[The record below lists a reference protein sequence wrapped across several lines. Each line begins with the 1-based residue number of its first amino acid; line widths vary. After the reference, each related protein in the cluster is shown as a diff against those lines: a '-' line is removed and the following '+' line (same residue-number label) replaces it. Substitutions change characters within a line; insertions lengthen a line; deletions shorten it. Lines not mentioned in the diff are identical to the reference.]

1 MKNGRYRKSLSRYCK
16 RNRRYRRPDYNRKA
30 LKGQSQ
36 VERTG
41 QQDPFLSISIII
53 YEIFISNVITVKC
66 SANFRGSRFTIN
78 FIDNYS
84 IDSTVIVNK
93 KGPRTMKINFED
105 VMTTQEASERYHR
118 TAHTIKQACDS
129 GRLTANECRKSGG
142 VWLIAREGME
152 RLYGKEQPK
161 QAYYFAEL
169 QNAGSYRQ
177 AEKLK
182 ATSLRAA
189 KREASMR
196 QVSCE
201 ATLVLGTSIN
211 EGGVIVNPIARK
223 EAGKHWEDVEVK

>member
-1 MKNGRYRKSLSRYCK
+1 MIGTRL
-16 RNRRYRRPDYNRKA
+16 KA
-30 LKGQSQ
+30 SF
-36 VERTG
+36 
-41 QQDPFLSISIII
+41 PSISIIS
-53 YEIFISNVITVKC
+53 YEIFISNVITVKR
-66 SANFRGSRFTIN
+66 STNFRGSRFTIY
-78 FIDNYS
+78 FINNCS
-84 IDSTVIVNK
+84 IDSTVIINK

-129 GRLTANECRKSGG
+129 GRLTNEECRKSGG
-142 VWLIAREGME
+142 TWLITREGME

-196 QVSCE
+196 QVFQGT
-201 ATLVLGTSIN
+201 TLEIGNSVSEDGFIL
-211 EGGVIVNPIARK
+211 NPVARK
-223 EAGKHWEDVEVK
+223 EDGKTWETI

>member
-1 MKNGRYRKSLSRYCK
+1 MIGARL
-16 RNRRYRRPDYNRKA
+16 KA
-30 LKGQSQ
+30 SF
-36 VERTG
+36 
-41 QQDPFLSISIII
+41 PSISII
-53 YEIFISNVITVKC
+53 YHENFNGNVITVKR
-66 SANFRGSRFTIN
+66 STSFRGPRFTIN

-84 IDSTVIVNK
+84 IYSTVIVNK

-129 GRLTANECRKSGG
+129 GRLTNEECRKSGG
-142 VWLIAREGME
+142 VWLITREGME

-196 QVSCE
+196 QVFQG
-201 ATLVLGTSIN
+201 TVLEIGNSVN
-211 EGGVIVNPIARK
+211 EDGFILNPIARK
-223 EAGKHWEDVEVK
+223 EDGKTWETI

>member
-1 MKNGRYRKSLSRYCK
+1 M
-16 RNRRYRRPDYNRKA
+16 
-30 LKGQSQ
+30 
-36 VERTG
+36 
-41 QQDPFLSISIII
+41 
-53 YEIFISNVITVKC
+53 
-66 SANFRGSRFTIN
+66 RFDDIMTIA
-78 FIDNYS
+78 
-84 IDSTVIVNK
+84 
-93 KGPRTMKINFED
+93 
-105 VMTTQEASERYHR
+105 EASERFGR
-118 TAHTIKQACDS
+118 AASTLKQACLS
-129 GRLTANECRKSGG
+129 GRLVEGEEYRKSGG
-142 VWLIAREGME
+142 VLLVTKQGME

-169 QNAGSYRQ
+169 QNSGSYRQ

-223 EAGKHWEDVEVK
+223 EAGKYWEDVEVK